1 MKHQKAVAVT
11 TRAGGPNQLTRPN
24 QLEAET
30 VRNDW
35 YTARADFALVFDES
49 RERLWDAAMERRL
62 RDL

>member
-11 TRAGGPNQLTRPN
+11 TRAGGPN